1 MMIVLRRL
9 MERIK
14 MAVLGISQPN
24 LLDSFVA
31 TADYNQNAVNI
42 FKGEW
47 ASALPAG
54 LGLCAGTIP
63 LFEDERIQW
72 LNQRFPVAG
81 KTVLELGPLEGGHTW
96 QLEHLGAASILSLE
110 ANTRAFLK
118 CLIVKELLDMTRSRF
133 RCVDFM
139 AYLESMPEPVD
150 LCVASGVLYHMR
162 QPVVLLERVC
172 RMADSLFLWTH
183 YYDEAL
189 IRRKR
194 DIAFRFSPGVPAE
207 QGGFH
212 HILYRREYGA
222 GLFSRRSFGGN
233 ASFSYWLSRDDI
245 LGALRHFGMT
255 EIETQ
260 FEQMDHANGP
270 CFALIA
276 KRRP

>member
-1 MMIVLRRL
+1 MTI
-9 MERIK
+9 
-14 MAVLGISQPN
+14 LGVCRPN

-31 TADYNQNAVNI
+31 SADANQNAVNI

-47 ASALPAG
+47 ASALPSSLGVRAG
-54 LGLCAGTIP
+54 AIP

-96 QLEHLGAASILSLE
+96 QLERLGAASILSLE

-118 CLIVKELLDMTRSRF
+118 CLIVKELLDMKRVRF

-139 AYLESMPEPVD
+139 AYLESVPGPVD

-162 QPVVLLERVC
+162 QPVALLERAC
-172 RMADSLFLWTH
+172 RVADSLFLWTH
-183 YYDEAL
+183 YYDESF
-189 IRRKR
+189 IRRNR
-194 DIAFRFSPGVPAE
+194 NIAFRFSSGVPAE
-207 QGGFH
+207 FGGFH
-212 HILYRREYGA
+212 HTMYRREYGT

-233 ASFSYWLSRDDI
+233 AGFSHWLHRDDI
-245 LGALRHFGMT
+245 LGALRHFGLT

-260 FEQMDHANGP
+260 FEQTDHPHGP

-276 KRRP
+276 KRRK

>member
-1 MMIVLRRL
+1 MMIGRRL
-9 MERIK
+9 AERIK
-14 MAVLGISQPN
+14 MAVLGICRPN
-24 LLDSFVA
+24 LLDSFIA
-31 TADYNQNAVNI
+31 TADANQNAVDI

-54 LGLCAGTIP
+54 LSVRAGTIP
-63 LFEDERIQW
+63 LFEDGRIQW

-96 QLEHLGAASILSLE
+96 QLERLGAANILSLE

-118 CLIVKELLDMTRSRF
+118 CLIVKELLDMKRACF

-139 AYLESMPEPVD
+139 AYLESNPEPVD

-162 QPVVLLERVC
+162 QPVALLERVC
-172 RMADSLFLWTH
+172 RMTDSLFLWTH

-189 IRRKR
+189 IRRNR
-194 DIAFRFSPGVPAE
+194 DIAFRFSPGIPAE
-207 QGGFH
+207 HGGFR
-212 HILYRREYGA
+212 HILYRRGYGA

-233 ASFSYWLSRDDI
+233 ASFSYWLSRNDI
-245 LGALRHFGMT
+245 LGALRHFGMVA
-255 EIETQ
+255 IETQ
-260 FEQMDHANGP
+260 FEQTDHPHGP
-270 CFALIA
+270 CFALLA

>member
-1 MMIVLRRL
+1 MMIGRRL
-9 MERIK
+9 AERIK
-14 MAVLGISQPN
+14 MAVLGICRPN
-24 LLDSFVA
+24 LLDSFIA
-31 TADYNQNAVNI
+31 TADANQNAVDI

-54 LGLCAGTIP
+54 LGVRAGVIP
-63 LFEDERIQW
+63 LFEDARIQW

-96 QLEHLGAASILSLE
+96 QLERLGAASILALE

-118 CLIVKELLDMTRSRF
+118 CLIVKELLDMKLARF

-162 QPVVLLERVC
+162 QPVALLERVC

-189 IRRKR
+189 IRQNR

-207 QGGFH
+207 HGGFRH
-212 HILYRREYGA
+212 TLHRREYGT
-222 GLFSRRSFGGN
+222 GLFSRCSFGSN
-233 ASFSYWLSRDDI
+233 AAFSYWLSRDDI

-260 FEQMDHANGP
+260 FEQTDHPHGP